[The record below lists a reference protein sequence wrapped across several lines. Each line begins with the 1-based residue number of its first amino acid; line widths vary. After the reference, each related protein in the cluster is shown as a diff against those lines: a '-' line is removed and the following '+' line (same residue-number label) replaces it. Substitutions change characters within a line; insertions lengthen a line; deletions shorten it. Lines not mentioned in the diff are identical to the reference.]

1 MKQIRNQ
8 KIEKRER
15 RHRRIR
21 AKVRGTDA
29 RPRLA
34 VFKSNRYLYGQLI
47 NDDKGITVAAVSDAA
62 LPQKKSAS
70 ASEKQ
75 ASKATKTERA
85 RLLGK
90 TLAEVAMKKK
100 ITTAVF
106 DRGGF
111 IYTGR
116 IKAFAEGARE
126 GGLLF

>member
-1 MKQIRNQ
+1 MRNQ
-8 KIEKRER
+8 KVEKRER

-21 AKVRGTDA
+21 AKVKGTEA

-47 NDDKGITVAAVSDAA
+47 NDDKGVTVAAVSDAA
-62 LPQKKSAS
+62 LSEKKSAS
-70 ASEKQ
+70 AS
-75 ASKATKTERA
+75 AKATKTERA

-90 TLAEVAMKKK
+90 ALAEAAMKKK

>member
-1 MKQIRNQ
+1 MKHIKNR

-15 RHRRIR
+15 RHKRIR
-21 AKVRGTDA
+21 AKVQGTDI

-47 NDDKGITVAAVSDAA
+47 NDDKGVTVAAVSDAA
-62 LPQKKSAS
+62 L
-70 ASEKQ
+70 SEKG
-75 ASKATKTERA
+75 TKTEKA

-90 TLAEVAMKKK
+90 ALAEAAMKKK

-111 IYTGR
+111 VYTGR

-126 GGLLF
+126 GGLVF